1 MYSPRIDE
9 ALIPPLYRLAKARR
23 IPMTRLVSEILQE
36 ALGGVDGEQAQA
48 DLPVRLRTQ
57 TGQDGAGTVKGGESD
72 AGC

>member
-9 ALIPPLYRLAKARR
+9 DLIPPLYRMAKARR
-23 IPMTRLVSEILQE
+23 IPMTRLVSEILKE
-36 ALGGVDGEQAQA
+36 AVASVDGEQTQA

-57 TGQDGAGTVKGGESD
+57 TGQDRAATVKGGESD

>member
-23 IPMTRLVSEILQE
+23 VPMTRLVSEILQE
-36 ALGGVDGEQAQA
+36 ALGSIDGEQPQA
-48 DLPVRLRTQ
+48 DHN
-57 TGQDGAGTVKGGESD
+57 GAGTVKGGESD